1 MKLRVWWLL
10 ILWSVATTAFAWIP
24 TPVSIALSVGQWL
37 QDEASKER
45 VFEIRVEAQANT
57 DEQARHEGFRQAVEQ
72 AVGTLVL
79 SETEVLN
86 GNINFRELINY
97 ASGFVYRY
105 NIVSRESMSQGGVKL
120 IMDVTVRRSAIADR
134 LLNTSVGNT
143 PVSGRDMS
151 ARLETM
157 LDERQRGDQ
166 VIAQVVRDYPRR
178 AFNIRPGPVEYT
190 ITSNRQIRLT
200 VPWELQ
206 FDFYFVQAVFQAMQ
220 ATSQQLPTCW
230 TYPQCPTQYK
240 FRATVKSPDA
250 FFMADTWQASFSD
263 PEKIR
268 ILAAAMLGS
277 QPAIQLTIRDDANQ
291 VAHTSCHRYQELDP
305 QQHRAASN
313 DARIFYFTSSGAVID
328 QSRPIK
334 GSTTILIGQNTSAV
348 SRIERV
354 ELRVVPGSQCF
365 G

>member
-37 QDEASKER
+37 NDEASKER

-57 DEQARHEGFRQAVEQ
+57 DELARREGFRQAVEQ

-79 SETEVLN
+79 SETEVVN

-105 NIVSRESMSQGGVKL
+105 NIVSRESMPQGGVKL

-134 LLNTSVGNT
+134 LLNTSVGNA
-143 PVSGRDMS
+143 PIPGRDMS

-166 VIAQVVRDYPRR
+166 VVAQVVRDYPRR
-178 AFNIRPGPVEYT
+178 AFNIRPGPVEYN
-190 ITSNRQIRLT
+190 ITADRQIRLT

-240 FRATVKSPDA
+240 FVATVKSPDA
-250 FFMADTWQASFSD
+250 IFMKDTWQASFSD

-268 ILAAAMLGS
+268 ILASAMLGS
-277 QPAIQLTIRDDANQ
+277 QPAIQLTIRDNANQ
-291 VAHTSCHRYQELDP
+291 IAHTSCHRYQELDH
-305 QQHRAASN
+305 QHHRAAGN
-313 DARIFYFTSSGAVID
+313 AHIFYFTPASVMID
-328 QSRPIK
+328 QHRQIK
-334 GSTTILIGQNTSAV
+334 GTITMNIRQNAAAV
-348 SRIERV
+348 ANLDKV
-354 ELRVVPGSQCF
+354 ELQVVPGHKCV